1 MRILKIL
8 TALAV
13 PALLSA
19 PAVNAAENK
28 YPEKPIRLI
37 IGSAAG
43 SGPDIISRQLADRLY
58 ESWKQR
64 VVVDARPGAAGAI
77 SAELTLAS
85 AADGY
90 TWMMLTSQLFV
101 ASQVLADIKFDLQ
114 RDLRSAALIGVTPFV
129 LLSNS
134 QLPVK
139 SLKELIDLTK
149 KQPGKLRYGSA
160 GTGASEHLSG
170 VLLNHLTGTNMLHV
184 PYKGVAQ
191 SIADALANEVQM
203 TYAVLPAAL
212 PHIQGGRLRPLGVTT
227 AKRAALIPDV
237 PAIGEVVPGYA
248 MNAWYSIVAKNG
260 TPAPVLAAMSSEIV
274 KVMREPAFGERMK
287 GLGIEMVAGDGAVLD
302 AWRREENKRIVELV
316 KISGAKETKE
326 PFHPHHENAAHCA
339 AFFCSASRHLSI
351 PGSFHGKSPRRHALR
366 APEHR

>member
-1 MRILKIL
+1 MRILKML

-19 PAVNAAENK
+19 PAVDAAETK

-37 IGSAAG
+37 IGSATG
-43 SGPDIISRQLADRLY
+43 SGPDIISRQLAERLY

-77 SAELTLAS
+77 SADLTLAS

-114 RDLRSAALIGVTPFV
+114 RDFRSAALIGVTPFV
-129 LLSNS
+129 LLSNN

-139 SLKELIDLTK
+139 SLKELIDLAK

-191 SIADALANEVQM
+191 SITDTLANEVQM

-212 PHIQGGRLRPLGVTT
+212 PHIQGGRLRALGVTT
-227 AKRAALIPDV
+227 AKRATLIPDV

-248 MNAWYSIVAKNG
+248 MNAWYSIVVKNG
-260 TPAPVLAAMSSEIV
+260 TPAPVLAAMSREMV
-274 KVMREPAFGERMK
+274 KVLREPAFGEKMK
-287 GLGIEMVAGDGAVLD
+287 GLGIEMIAGDSAVLD
-302 AWRREENKRIVELV
+302 AWRRDENKRIVEVV
-316 KISGAKETKE
+316 KLSGAKETK
-326 PFHPHHENAAHCA
+326 
-339 AFFCSASRHLSI
+339 
-351 PGSFHGKSPRRHALR
+351 
-366 APEHR
+366 